1 MVAGQKMQCCNS
13 GMCGM
18 KPACVQLRLHVLH
31 LLQTCRQDLMR
42 LRTAATTV
50 LFLLSNPKA
59 LLPHQHP
66 CPADKQMKAILP
78 AELWW
83 STGGMLGQDS
93 LPGIQQVLFW
103 VTAESLNVCAVLS
116 EH

>member
-1 MVAGQKMQCCNS
+1 MIAGHKMQGCDS

-31 LLQTCRQDLMR
+31 LLQTCHQDLT
-42 LRTAATTV
+42 RTAATTM

-66 CPADKQMKAILP
+66 FPANKQA
-78 AELWW
+78 
-83 STGGMLGQDS
+83 
-93 LPGIQQVLFW
+93 
-103 VTAESLNVCAVLS
+103 
-116 EH
+116 